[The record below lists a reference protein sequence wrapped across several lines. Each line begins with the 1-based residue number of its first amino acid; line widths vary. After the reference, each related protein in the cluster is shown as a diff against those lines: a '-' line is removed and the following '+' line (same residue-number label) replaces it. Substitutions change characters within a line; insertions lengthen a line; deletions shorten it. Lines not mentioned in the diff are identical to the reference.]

1 MRGWRLD
8 SKHLE
13 FTCIELRATRAS
25 QCLKKSCIPVWKDYD
40 APRIRKELGL
50 LKSMDDDVLSC
61 AVIHKI
67 FEIRSK
73 IMKKTESG
81 AIFQIK
87 DCPWADFLDPK
98 VCDIFS
104 EVKGGYC

>member
-1 MRGWRLD
+1 M
-8 SKHLE
+8 E
-13 FTCIELRATRAS
+13 FTCIELKATRAS
-25 QCLKKSCIPVWKDYD
+25 QRLKKSCIPVWKDDD

-50 LKSMDDDVLSC
+50 LKSTDDDVLSC
-61 AVIHKI
+61 AVIYKI
-67 FEIRSK
+67 FEIKSK
-73 IMKKTESG
+73 IMKKTENE